1 LAARAALIARKAHN
15 FKVARSNP
23 HPRNQLVAV
32 EFPPT
37 HSHLNFE
44 VGSVAERVKEGVL
57 SKRDA
62 EIVADDRRFR
72 KEEEIED
79 IEIFLEAY
87 ERATGEALR
96 IEDIDESPDAIC
108 IRPDGT
114 LVGVEHTRVRRSPD
128 AAHWDSVFHRRDEM
142 DVGET
147 LDEIARL
154 IAQKAERRK
163 NFSTSRNILFVALYE
178 SGFDVVV
185 QILENYPSADA
196 ELAGFD
202 EIWLA
207 DFKGVRDGAHRE
219 TRLFGLFPDA
229 FGYVTDRS
237 SYDQKPYG

>member
-1 LAARAALIARKAHN
+1 
-15 FKVARSNP
+15 
-23 HPRNQLVAV
+23 
-32 EFPPT
+32 
-37 HSHLNFE
+37 
-44 VGSVAERVKEGVL
+44 VKEAVL
-57 SKRDA
+57 PKRHA
-62 EIVADDRRFR
+62 EIVAYDRRFR

-79 IEIFLEAY
+79 IEIFLDAY
-87 ERATGEALR
+87 ERATGEALE
-96 IEDIDESPDAIC
+96 IEDIGESPDATC

-128 AAHWDSVFHRRDEM
+128 TAHWDSVFHRRDEM
-142 DVGET
+142 DVGKT

-154 IAQKAERRK
+154 IAQKAEQRK
-163 NFSTSRNILFVALYE
+163 NFRTSRNILFVALYE
-178 SGFDVVV
+178 LDFDVVV
-185 QILENYPSADA
+185 RILENYPAVDA

-207 DFKGVRDGAHRE
+207 DFKGIRDGTHRE